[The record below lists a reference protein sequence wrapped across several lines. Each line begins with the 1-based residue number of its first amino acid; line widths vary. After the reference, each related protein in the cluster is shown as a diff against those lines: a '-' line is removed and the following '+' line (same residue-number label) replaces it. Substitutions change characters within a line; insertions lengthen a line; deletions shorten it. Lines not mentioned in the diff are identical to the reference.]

1 MCVCLTTPG
10 RQPSTSGLGPSLKWL
25 PWLLGEP
32 VEESEELSGLEGTV
46 ALTWVSLAVI
56 NYTHTIYRF
65 EPNANRYTVLS
76 SSNPSRLVIPEGSKI
91 VFKHIGTKA

>member
-1 MCVCLTTPG
+1 MCLTTPG

-56 NYTHTIYRF
+56 NYRQHNERIEDIIQTISY
-65 EPNANRYTVLS
+65 
-76 SSNPSRLVIPEGSKI
+76 K
-91 VFKHIGTKA
+91 

>member
-1 MCVCLTTPG
+1 MCLTTPG

-56 NYTHTIYRF
+56 NYTQNTDLNQTLTDTLCFHHLI
-65 EPNANRYTVLS
+65 
-76 SSNPSRLVIPEGSKI
+76 LVD
-91 VFKHIGTKA
+91 

>member
-1 MCVCLTTPG
+1 MCVCVCLTTPG

-56 NYTHTIYRF
+56 NYRQHNERIEDIIQTISY
-65 EPNANRYTVLS
+65 
-76 SSNPSRLVIPEGSKI
+76 K
-91 VFKHIGTKA
+91 